1 MFSQKHITK
10 WNYVVLSCL
19 QSVFKVTKLP
29 NNVRFTGSKNKTVIL
44 PNVFGKGQ
52 MKRKV
57 LPLEY
62 ASQNQPNPSKRRD
75 FNNNNNNLII
85 YQFI

>member
-1 MFSQKHITK
+1 M

-19 QSVFKVTKLP
+19 QSVFQHNKISQHCPFYWIKKTLKFCQMSLAKDKQVKL
-29 NNVRFTGSKNKTVIL
+29 
-44 PNVFGKGQ
+44 
-52 MKRKV
+52 KV

-75 FNNNNNNLII
+75 LIGKL
-85 YQFI
+85 